1 MTEKVSR
8 DHKISF
14 MWGLKDRVV
23 KAGDLTPMKAIRYKC
38 IDCSGGS
45 THEVKLCVCAD
56 CPLWPFRLGH
66 NPFRRER
73 QLTPDQRTAIAQR
86 FATARSKPR

>member
-23 KAGDLTPMKAIRYKC
+23 KAGDLTPMKAIRDKC

-45 THEVKLCVCAD
+45 KHEVKLCVCTD
-56 CPLWPFRLGH
+56 CPLWPFRLGRH
-66 NPFRRER
+66 PFLAER
-73 QLTPDQRTAIAQR
+73 PLTDEQR
-86 FATARSKPR
+86 ARLRDRLSAVRAKPR

>member
-1 MTEKVSR
+1 MTEKVRR

-45 THEVKLCVCAD
+45 THEVKQCVCTVSSLRIV
-56 CPLWPFRLGH
+56 CRFE
-66 NPFRRER
+66 ER
-73 QLTPDQRTAIAQR
+73 KQW
-86 FATARSKPR
+86 SN